1 MSMTDPI
8 ADFLTR
14 IRNALISKHDR
25 VRVPVSKVKLNLCQI
40 LQEQGYVEGFRVL
53 DNPPGQ
59 DIEILLRYDRR
70 GAPAISKLTRVS
82 KPGRRVYRGAGE
94 LRPVLNGMG
103 VGIISTSEGLLT
115 DQQARER
122 GVGGE
127 VLCEIY

>member
-25 VRVPVSKVKLNLCQI
+25 VRVPVSKLKLNLCQI

-53 DNPPGQ
+53 DNPPGK

-82 KPGRRVYRGAGE
+82 KPGRRVYRGAEE

>member
-25 VRVPVSKVKLNLCQI
+25 VRLPVSKLKLNLCRI
-40 LQEQGYVEGFRVL
+40 LQEQGYVESFRVV

-70 GAPAISKLTRVS
+70 GAPAITKLTRVS
-82 KPGRRVYRGAGE
+82 RPGRRVYRGAHE
-94 LRPVLNGMG
+94 MQPVLNGMG
-103 VGIISTSEGLLT
+103 VGIISTSQGLLT
-115 DQQARER
+115 DQQARDR